1 MTSFR
6 PNEVKLIYPQVK
18 QSEQV
23 RLVGPYQA
31 FEFAL
36 QFYDEDTIQHH
47 ITTKVILL
55 SGNSTV
61 LGVVTISESAH
72 TYDIV
77 ETKFILQAAILAN
90 AKSIIIVSNSPNGD
104 IEPSEEEKELKNQIE
119 LAAYLFDIEL
129 ADYLLIN
136 SETYYSFAENTI
148 YKPCRK

>member
-6 PNEVKLIYPQVK
+6 PYEVKLIYPQVK

-36 QFYDEDTIQHH
+36 QFYDEETIQHH

-72 TYDIV
+72 TYNIV
-77 ETKFILQAAILAN
+77 ETKFILQTAILSN
-90 AKSIIIVSNSPNGD
+90 AKSIIVVSNSPDGNL
-104 IEPSEEEKELKNQIE
+104 EPSEGEKELKIQIK
-119 LAAYLFDIEL
+119 ATAYLFDIEL
-129 ADYLLIN
+129 ADYLLI
-136 SETYYSFAENTI
+136 SCEDYYSFADNNI
-148 YKPCRK
+148 L